1 MRLESQCHELEER
14 LKLPYLSAHL
24 EAILLSGGLDS
35 SILAGLFRPQ
45 YAITVGF
52 GSDAEDLFFS
62 EYVAKRFCKYH
73 IKVILNA
80 ETLLSIMEKLVELM
94 KTFDPIEIRN
104 SSVLYAGIEES
115 KRRGMARVL
124 TGDGCDEL
132 FAGYDYMRRLDN
144 ARRDMELELI
154 RLWQV
159 MRFSSH
165 QIGDALGV
173 RVLSPYLE
181 KPFFDYARSLGI
193 SEKVGSYRGKNW
205 GKFVL
210 RKCFEQEL
218 GEDIAWRSKRAQ
230 ETGANITSI
239 TGTINEAFDDDKF
252 IIEKTN
258 ALSEGVSIRN
268 KEHLY
273 YYLLYRRRFPPPGVE
288 YKGSE
293 PRCPNCLCQFKWKGR
308 YCRTCGSYPVLPT
321 FERDLKDVRNEAIS
335 R

>member
-1 MRLESQCHELEER
+1 MWLEDRCHELQAR
-14 LKLPYLSAHL
+14 LKLPYPTVHF

-35 SILAGLFRPQ
+35 SILASVFRPQ

-52 GSDAEDLFFS
+52 GSDAEDLSFS
-62 EYVAKRFCKYH
+62 ANVANRFCKYH
-73 IKVILNA
+73 IKVFLNT
-80 ETLLSIMEKLVELM
+80 ETLLSIMEKLIQLM

-115 KRRGMARVL
+115 KRRGLANVL

-144 ARRDMELELI
+144 AKRDLELELI

-165 QIGDALGV
+165 QLGDALGV

-181 KPFFDYARSLGI
+181 KPFFDYARSIDI

-230 ETGANITSI
+230 EKGANITPI
-239 TGTINEAFDDDKF
+239 TGTINEVLDDDKF
-252 IIEKTN
+252 LIEKTN
-258 ALSEGVSIRN
+258 ALSDGVSIRD

-273 YYLLYRRRFPPPGVE
+273 YYLLYRRKFPPPGTE
-288 YKGSE
+288 YGGSE
-293 PRCPNCLCQFKWKGR
+293 PRCPNCRCQFKWKGR
-308 YCRTCGSYPVLPT
+308 YCRTCGSYPVFPT
-321 FERDLKDVRNEAIS
+321 LKKDLKDVRNEVVS
-335 R
+335 